1 MKTLTYIVLLSAF
14 SLPLKA
20 EEPVSGLP
28 DFSPLKSRADYL
40 LKEDDG
46 TISYRGKYTIGD
58 GGKIV
63 RYDIY
68 KESNN
73 KLVQTDIPVYDS
85 DGKNIMGKTYNADG
99 ELKVLVIIMES
110 GRTVYLT
117 PEGEL
122 LTPDEGAKLVDPRL
136 LD

>member
-1 MKTLTYIVLLSAF
+1 MKTLKYIVLLTAF
-14 SLPLKA
+14 SLTLKA
-20 EEPVSGLP
+20 EEAVSDLP
-28 DFSPLKSRADYL
+28 DFTPLKSRADYL

-58 GGKIV
+58 GGKVV

-68 KESNN
+68 KESNK
-73 KLVQTDIPVYDS
+73 KLVQTDIPVYDA
-85 DGKNIMGKTYNADG
+85 DGKNVMGKTYNADG
-99 ELKVLVIIMES
+99 ELKVLVIIMKS

-122 LTPDEGAKLVDPRL
+122 LTPDEGAKLVDPRHR
-136 LD
+136 D